1 MRLFGNKKTA
11 EAARE
16 LKVPRCIA
24 VIMDGNGRWAKKRA
38 LPRTAGHSAGANNFK
53 TICRYANSIGVK
65 YMVFYAFST
74 ENWKRP
80 AEEVGAI
87 MRLFENYL
95 EDVASMVKENMRL
108 VFIGDRDGVTD
119 RIRSL
124 MENAEKSTEH
134 ATGMT
139 VALAINYGG
148 RDEIVKAARSA
159 AERVKNGEIS
169 IDDIDEDY
177 LSGCM
182 YNPDI
187 PDPDLVI
194 RPSGEYRLSNFLIW
208 QSAYSEFWFSDI
220 LWPDF
225 KPEDLDEAIRAYSG
239 RDRRF
244 GGIK

>member
-11 EAARE
+11 ETARE
-16 LKVPRCIA
+16 LKIPRCIA

-80 AEEVGAI
+80 AEEVSAI

-119 RIRSL
+119 RVRTL

-208 QSAYSEFWFSDI
+208 QSAYSEFWFSNV

-225 KPEDLDEAIRAYSG
+225 KPGDLDEAIRAYSG

>member
-1 MRLFGNKKTA
+1 MRLFRNKKTA
-11 EAARE
+11 ETARE
-16 LKVPRCIA
+16 LKIPRCIA

-119 RIRSL
+119 RVRTL

-148 RDEIVKAARSA
+148 RDEIVKAARLA

-208 QSAYSEFWFSDI
+208 QSAYSEFWFSNV

-225 KPEDLDEAIRAYSG
+225 KPGDLDEAIRAYSG

>member
-11 EAARE
+11 ETARE
-16 LKVPRCIA
+16 LKIPRCIA

-119 RIRSL
+119 RVRTL

-182 YNPDI
+182 YNSDI

-208 QSAYSEFWFSDI
+208 QSAYSELWFSNV

-225 KPEDLDEAIRAYSG
+225 KPGDLDEAIRAYSG

>member
-11 EAARE
+11 ETARE
-16 LKVPRCIA
+16 LKIPRCIA

-119 RIRSL
+119 RVRTL

-148 RDEIVKAARSA
+148 RDEIVKAVRSA

-208 QSAYSEFWFSDI
+208 QSAYSEFWFSNV

-225 KPEDLDEAIRAYSG
+225 KPGDLDEAIRAYSG

>member
-11 EAARE
+11 ETARE
-16 LKVPRCIA
+16 LKIPRCIA

-119 RIRSL
+119 RVRTL

-208 QSAYSEFWFSDI
+208 QSAYSELWFSNV

-225 KPEDLDEAIRAYSG
+225 KPGDLDEAIRAYSG

>member
-11 EAARE
+11 ETARE
-16 LKVPRCIA
+16 LKIPRCIA

-108 VFIGDRDGVTD
+108 VFIGNRDGVTD
-119 RIRSL
+119 RVRTL

-169 IDDIDEDY
+169 PEDIDEDY

-208 QSAYSEFWFSDI
+208 QSAYSEFWFSNV

-225 KPEDLDEAIRAYSG
+225 KPGDLDEAIRAYSG

>member
-1 MRLFGNKKTA
+1 MRLFRNKKTA
-11 EAARE
+11 ETARE
-16 LKVPRCIA
+16 LKIPRCIA

-80 AEEVGAI
+80 ADEVGAI

-119 RIRSL
+119 RIRAL

-148 RDEIVKAARSA
+148 RDEIVKAARLA

-169 IDDIDEDY
+169 PEDIDEDY

-208 QSAYSEFWFSDI
+208 QSAYSEFWFSNV

-225 KPEDLDEAIRAYSG
+225 KPGDLDEAIRAYSG

>member
-11 EAARE
+11 ETARE
-16 LKVPRCIA
+16 LKIPRCIA

-119 RIRSL
+119 RVRTL

-159 AERVKNGEIS
+159 AKRVKNGEIS

-208 QSAYSEFWFSDI
+208 QSAYSEFWFSNV

-225 KPEDLDEAIRAYSG
+225 KPGDLDEAIRAYSG

>member
-1 MRLFGNKKTA
+1 MRLFRNKKTA
-11 EAARE
+11 ETARE
-16 LKVPRCIA
+16 LKIPRCIA

-80 AEEVGAI
+80 ADEVGAI

-119 RIRSL
+119 RIRAL

-148 RDEIVKAARSA
+148 RDEIVKAARLA

-208 QSAYSEFWFSDI
+208 QSAYSEFWFSNV

-225 KPEDLDEAIRAYSG
+225 KPGDLDEAIRAYSG

>member
-11 EAARE
+11 ETARE
-16 LKVPRCIA
+16 LKIPRCIA

-119 RIRSL
+119 RVRTL

-148 RDEIVKAARSA
+148 RDEIVKAARLA

-208 QSAYSEFWFSDI
+208 QSAYSEFWFSNV

-225 KPEDLDEAIRAYSG
+225 KPGDLDEAIRAYSG

>member
-1 MRLFGNKKTA
+1 MRLFRNKKTA
-11 EAARE
+11 ETARE
-16 LKVPRCIA
+16 LKIPRCIA

-119 RIRSL
+119 RIRAL

-148 RDEIVKAARSA
+148 RDEIVKAARLA

-208 QSAYSEFWFSDI
+208 QSAYSEFWFSNV

-225 KPEDLDEAIRAYSG
+225 KPGDLDEAMRAYSG

>member
-1 MRLFGNKKTA
+1 MRLFRNKKTA
-11 EAARE
+11 ETARE
-16 LKVPRCIA
+16 LKIPRCIA

-119 RIRSL
+119 RIRAL

-148 RDEIVKAARSA
+148 RDEIVKAARLA

-208 QSAYSEFWFSDI
+208 QSAYSEFWFSNV

-225 KPEDLDEAIRAYSG
+225 KPGDLDEAIRAYSG

>member
-11 EAARE
+11 ETARE
-16 LKVPRCIA
+16 LKIPRCIA

-119 RIRSL
+119 RVRTL

-208 QSAYSEFWFSDI
+208 QSAYSEFWFSNV

-225 KPEDLDEAIRAYSG
+225 NKKELIRAIEYYNT
-239 RDRRF
+239 RERRF
-244 GGIK
+244 GGI

>member
-11 EAARE
+11 ETARE
-16 LKVPRCIA
+16 LKIPRCIA

-80 AEEVGAI
+80 AEEVSAI

-119 RIRSL
+119 RVRTL

-148 RDEIVKAARSA
+148 RDEIVKAARLA

-208 QSAYSEFWFSDI
+208 QSAYSEFWFSNV

-225 KPEDLDEAIRAYSG
+225 KPGDLDEAIRAYSG

>member
-11 EAARE
+11 ETARE
-16 LKVPRCIA
+16 LKIPRCIA

-119 RIRSL
+119 RVRTL

-208 QSAYSEFWFSDI
+208 QSAYSEFWFSNV

-225 KPEDLDEAIRAYSG
+225 KPGDLDEAIRAYSG

>member
-11 EAARE
+11 ETARE
-16 LKVPRCIA
+16 LKIPRCIA

-80 AEEVGAI
+80 AEEVSAI

-95 EDVASMVKENMRL
+95 EDVASMVKENMRI

-119 RIRSL
+119 RVRTL

-208 QSAYSEFWFSDI
+208 QSAYSEFWFSNV

-225 KPEDLDEAIRAYSG
+225 KPGDLDEAIRAYSG

>member
-1 MRLFGNKKTA
+1 MRLFRNKKTA
-11 EAARE
+11 ETARE
-16 LKVPRCIA
+16 LKIPRCIA

-80 AEEVGAI
+80 ADEVGAI

-119 RIRSL
+119 RIRAL

-148 RDEIVKAARSA
+148 RDEIVKAARLA

-208 QSAYSEFWFSDI
+208 QSAYSEFWFSNV

-225 KPEDLDEAIRAYSG
+225 KPGDLDEAMRAYSG